1 MKEKEILEIFGTLY
15 KKFAPVLI
23 SYASRFVDSGTAE
36 DLVQDIFLKAWHKHS
51 FIFQKEGIKTYLYN
65 AVRHA
70 CLDDLKHQEVKAR
83 YENSVCLKLKIEEL
97 YYTDDPDFLFM
108 DDSRLTAIYDE
119 IEKLPTRCREIFV
132 MAYLEE
138 RKSGE
143 IAVLLNLSKR
153 TVEAQLY
160 KALKTIREALQ
171 SRLSS
176 HAHSPRKYIFF
187 GSRTINKNK

>member
-1 MKEKEILEIFGTLY
+1 MKEDHILEVFGTLY

-36 DLVQDIFLKAWHKHS
+36 DLVQDIFLKAWNKHS

-83 YENSVCLKLKIEEL
+83 YENSVCLKLKMEEL
-97 YYTDDPDFLFM
+97 YYTDDPEFLFM
-108 DDSRLTAIYDE
+108 EDSRLTAIYDE
-119 IEKLPTRCREIFV
+119 IERLPAKCREIFV

-143 IAVLLNLSKR
+143 IAVLLNISKR

-171 SRLSS
+171 EQASGLSL
-176 HAHSPRKYIFF
+176 SPRKYILF
-187 GSRTINKNK
+187 GSRTIKRNS